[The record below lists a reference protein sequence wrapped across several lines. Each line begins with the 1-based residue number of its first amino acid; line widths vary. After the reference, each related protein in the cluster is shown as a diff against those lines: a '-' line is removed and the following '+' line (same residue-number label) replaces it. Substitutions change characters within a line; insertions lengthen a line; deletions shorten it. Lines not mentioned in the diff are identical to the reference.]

1 MWNGAKVDLP
11 HGTAKLPPPF
21 PSMAFSFKKLFS
33 NDSARGSDG
42 LVQTQREAIVD
53 LLHYCMFADN
63 FVALAEDSFVN
74 SVAATLSWDKKIT
87 FESYEGGS
95 IGKARKAKESAAYRE
110 QFYKDVVARLAT
122 KEARARALQLC
133 RDLYKA
139 DAKLADAES
148 EQLAAL
154 AKLLA

>member
-1 MWNGAKVDLP
+1 
-11 HGTAKLPPPF
+11 
-21 PSMAFSFKKLFS
+21 MAFSFKKLFS
-33 NDSARGSDG
+33 NDPTRKSDG
-42 LVQTQREAIVD
+42 LVQSQREAIVD

-74 SVAATLSWDKKIT
+74 SVAATLSWDEKIT

-110 QFYKDVVARLAT
+110 EFYKDVVVRLAT
-122 KEARARALQLC
+122 KEARAKALQFC

-139 DAKLADAES
+139 DAKQAEA
-148 EQLAAL
+148 ETQQLTVL